1 MAYLLDR
8 IKESLAKEGLTPR
21 TNQARVWLKRKVDEF
36 VFFFAQSE
44 AIEQN

>member
-21 TNQARVWLKRKVDEF
+21 TNQAREWLRMKIRDLKPTRD
-36 VFFFAQSE
+36 ALLKDRDR
-44 AIEQN
+44 